1 MAKKKEKVPQY
12 VMSQLNTP
20 MLNYRIYVM
29 PTQKKCL
36 LLIGLFIV
44 GGLLG
49 QVFYGNLFLNSDGE
63 VTRASHI
70 SNLMVFLL
78 VGTITIKIAYP
89 MLLESLKS
97 KRKMELTNQFRSFLE
112 AIAVSLSSGM
122 NVPDALISANN
133 DLRMEYSDDAYIVK
147 EVQELI
153 NGIQNNISIEVM
165 LKDFGIRSE
174 IMDIQNF
181 SEVFAVGYRAGGN
194 LKDIV
199 RKTSDIIG
207 DKIEMNAEIETA
219 IASNKTQFNVMMIV
233 PVVIILL
240 MRTMSSQFAASFST
254 VAGVFAT
261 TVAIGI
267 FVGAYKLGQKIM
279 KITG

>member
-1 MAKKKEKVPQY
+1 MAKKERIPQY
-12 VMSQLNTP
+12 VMSQLNNP
-20 MLNYRIYVM
+20 MLNYRVYVI
-29 PTQKKCL
+29 PTQKKIM
-36 LLIGLFIV
+36 LILGLFVI

-63 VTRASHI
+63 MTKASYI
-70 SNLMVFLL
+70 SNFVVFII
-78 VGTITIKIAYP
+78 VGLIVKKVAYP
-89 MLLESLKS
+89 MVLDRLKS

-133 DLRMEYSDDAYIVK
+133 DLRMEYSDDSYIVK
-147 EVQELI
+147 EVQEMI
-153 NGIQNNISIEVM
+153 NGIQNNLSIEVM
-165 LKDFGIRSE
+165 LKDFGARSE
-174 IMDIQNF
+174 IIDIQNF

-207 DKIEMNAEIETA
+207 DKIEMSAEIETA
-219 IASNKTQFNVMMIV
+219 IASNKTQFDVMMIV
-233 PVVIILL
+233 PIVIIILL
-240 MRTMSSQFAASFST
+240 RTMSSQFAASFST

-279 KITG
+279 KITR

>member
-1 MAKKKEKVPQY
+1 MAKKERIPQY

-20 MLNYRIYVM
+20 MLNYRVYVI
-29 PTQKKCL
+29 PTQKKIM
-36 LLIGLFIV
+36 LILGLFVI

-63 VTRASHI
+63 MTKASYI
-70 SNLMVFLL
+70 SNFVVFII
-78 VGTITIKIAYP
+78 VGLIVKKVAYP
-89 MLLESLKS
+89 MVLDRLKS

-133 DLRMEYSDDAYIVK
+133 DLRMEYSDDSYIVK
-147 EVQELI
+147 EVQEMI
-153 NGIQNNISIEVM
+153 NGIQNNLSIEVM
-165 LKDFGIRSE
+165 LKDFGARSE
-174 IMDIQNF
+174 IIDIQNF

-207 DKIEMNAEIETA
+207 DKIEMSAEIETA
-219 IASNKTQFNVMMIV
+219 IASNKTQFDVMMIV
-233 PVVIILL
+233 PIVIIILL
-240 MRTMSSQFAASFST
+240 RTMSSQFAASFST

-279 KITG
+279 MITR

>member
-1 MAKKKEKVPQY
+1 MKKV
-12 VMSQLNTP
+12 
-20 MLNYRIYVM
+20 
-29 PTQKKCL
+29 
-36 LLIGLFIV
+36 
-44 GGLLG
+44 
-49 QVFYGNLFLNSDGE
+49 
-63 VTRASHI
+63 
-70 SNLMVFLL
+70 
-78 VGTITIKIAYP
+78 AYP
-89 MLLESLKS
+89 RVLDRLKS

-133 DLRMEYSDDAYIVK
+133 DLRMEYSDDSYIVK
-147 EVQELI
+147 EVQEMI
-153 NGIQNNISIEVM
+153 NGIQNNLSIEVM
-165 LKDFGIRSE
+165 LKDFGARSE
-174 IMDIQNF
+174 IIDIQNF

-207 DKIEMNAEIETA
+207 DKIEMSAEIETA
-219 IASNKTQFNVMMIV
+219 IASNKTQFDVMMIV
-233 PVVIILL
+233 PIVIIILL
-240 MRTMSSQFAASFST
+240 RTMSSQFAASFST

>member
-1 MAKKKEKVPQY
+1 MAKKERIPQY

-20 MLNYRIYVM
+20 MLNYRVYVI
-29 PTQKKCL
+29 PTQKKIM
-36 LLIGLFIV
+36 LILGLFMI

-63 VTRASHI
+63 MTKASYI
-70 SNLMVFLL
+70 SNFVVFII
-78 VGTITIKIAYP
+78 VGLIVKKVAYP
-89 MLLESLKS
+89 MVLDRLKS

-133 DLRMEYSDDAYIVK
+133 DLRMEYSDDSYIVK
-147 EVQELI
+147 EVQEMI
-153 NGIQNNISIEVM
+153 NGIQNNLSIEVM
-165 LKDFGIRSE
+165 LKDFGARSE
-174 IMDIQNF
+174 IIDIQNF

-194 LKDIV
+194 LKHIV

-207 DKIEMNAEIETA
+207 DKIEMSAEIETA
-219 IASNKTQFNVMMIV
+219 IASNKTQFDVMMIV
-233 PVVIILL
+233 PIVIIILL
-240 MRTMSSQFAASFST
+240 RTMSSQFAASFST

>member
-1 MAKKKEKVPQY
+1 MAKKERIPQY

-20 MLNYRIYVM
+20 MLNYRVYVI
-29 PTQKKCL
+29 PTQKKIM
-36 LLIGLFIV
+36 LILGLFVI

-63 VTRASHI
+63 MTKASYI
-70 SNLMVFLL
+70 SNFVVFII
-78 VGTITIKIAYP
+78 VGLIVIKVVYP
-89 MLLESLKS
+89 MVLDRLKS

-133 DLRMEYSDDAYIVK
+133 DLRMEYSDDSYIVK
-147 EVQELI
+147 EVQEMI
-153 NGIQNNISIEVM
+153 NGIQNNLSIEVM
-165 LKDFGIRSE
+165 LKDFGARSE
-174 IMDIQNF
+174 IIDIQNF

-207 DKIEMNAEIETA
+207 DKIEMSAEIETA
-219 IASNKTQFNVMMIV
+219 IASNKTQFDVMMIV
-233 PVVIILL
+233 PIVIIILL
-240 MRTMSSQFAASFST
+240 RTMSSQFAASFST

>member
-1 MAKKKEKVPQY
+1 MAKKERIPQY

-20 MLNYRIYVM
+20 MLNYRVYVI
-29 PTQKKCL
+29 PTQKKIML
-36 LLIGLFIV
+36 MLGLFVI

-63 VTRASHI
+63 MTKASYI
-70 SNLMVFLL
+70 SNFVVFII
-78 VGTITIKIAYP
+78 VGLIVIKVAYP
-89 MLLESLKS
+89 MVLDRLKS

-133 DLRMEYSDDAYIVK
+133 DLRMEYSDDSYIVK
-147 EVQELI
+147 EVQEMI
-153 NGIQNNISIEVM
+153 NGIQNNLSIEVM
-165 LKDFGIRSE
+165 LKDFGARSE
-174 IMDIQNF
+174 IIDIKNF

-207 DKIEMNAEIETA
+207 DKIEMSAEIETA
-219 IASNKTQFNVMMIV
+219 IASNKTQFDVMMIV
-233 PVVIILL
+233 PIVIIILL
-240 MRTMSSQFAASFST
+240 RTMSSQFAASFST

>member
-1 MAKKKEKVPQY
+1 MAKKKEKIPQY
-12 VMSQLNTP
+12 LMSQLNTP
-20 MLNYRIYVM
+20 MLNYRTYVM
-29 PTQKKCL
+29 PVQKKCL
-36 LLIGLFIV
+36 LLIGLFIA

-70 SNLMVFLL
+70 SNLIVFLL
-78 VGTITIKIAYP
+78 VGLITIKIAYP
-89 MLLESLKS
+89 MVMERLKS

-147 EVQELI
+147 EVQEMI

-165 LKDFGIRSE
+165 LKDFGTRSE
-174 IMDIQNF
+174 IIDIQNF

>member
-1 MAKKKEKVPQY
+1 MAKKERIPQY

-20 MLNYRIYVM
+20 MLNYRVYVI
-29 PTQKKCL
+29 PTQKKIML
-36 LLIGLFIV
+36 MLGLFVI

-63 VTRASHI
+63 MTKASYI
-70 SNLMVFLL
+70 SNFVVFII
-78 VGTITIKIAYP
+78 VGLIVIKVAYP
-89 MLLESLKS
+89 MVLDRLKS

-133 DLRMEYSDDAYIVK
+133 DLRMEYSDDSYIVK
-147 EVQELI
+147 EVQEMI
-153 NGIQNNISIEVM
+153 NGIQNNLSIEVM
-165 LKDFGIRSE
+165 LKDFGARSE
-174 IMDIQNF
+174 IIDIQNF

-207 DKIEMNAEIETA
+207 DKIEMSAEIETA
-219 IASNKTQFNVMMIV
+219 IASNKTQFDVMMIV
-233 PVVIILL
+233 PIVIIILL
-240 MRTMSSQFAASFST
+240 RTMSSQFAASFST

>member
-1 MAKKKEKVPQY
+1 MAKKERIPQY

-20 MLNYRIYVM
+20 MLNYRVYVI
-29 PTQKKCL
+29 PTQKKIM
-36 LLIGLFIV
+36 LILGLFVI

-63 VTRASHI
+63 MTKASYI
-70 SNLMVFLL
+70 SNFVVFII
-78 VGTITIKIAYP
+78 VGLIVKKVAYP
-89 MLLESLKS
+89 MVLDRLKS

-133 DLRMEYSDDAYIVK
+133 DLRMEYSDDSYIVK
-147 EVQELI
+147 EVQEMI
-153 NGIQNNISIEVM
+153 NGIQNNLSIEVM
-165 LKDFGIRSE
+165 LKDFGARSE
-174 IMDIQNF
+174 IIDIQNF

-207 DKIEMNAEIETA
+207 DKIEMSAEIETA
-219 IASNKTQFNVMMIV
+219 IASNKTQFDVMMIV
-233 PVVIILL
+233 PIVIIILL
-240 MRTMSSQFAASFST
+240 RTMSSQFAASFST

-279 KITG
+279 KITR

>member
-1 MAKKKEKVPQY
+1 MAKKERIPQY

-20 MLNYRIYVM
+20 MLNYRVYVI
-29 PTQKKCL
+29 PTQKKIM
-36 LLIGLFIV
+36 LILGLFVI

-63 VTRASHI
+63 MTKASYI
-70 SNLMVFLL
+70 SNFVVFII
-78 VGTITIKIAYP
+78 VGLIVKKVAYP
-89 MLLESLKS
+89 MVLDRLKS

-133 DLRMEYSDDAYIVK
+133 DLRMEYSDDSYIVK
-147 EVQELI
+147 EVQEMI
-153 NGIQNNISIEVM
+153 NGIQNNLSIEVM
-165 LKDFGIRSE
+165 LKDFGARSE
-174 IMDIQNF
+174 IIDIQNF

-207 DKIEMNAEIETA
+207 DKIEMSAEIETA
-219 IASNKTQFNVMMIV
+219 IASNKTQFDVMMIV
-233 PVVIILL
+233 PIVIIILL
-240 MRTMSSQFAASFST
+240 RTMSSQFAASFST

-279 KITG
+279 KIKG

>member
-20 MLNYRIYVM
+20 MLNYRTYVM
-29 PTQKKCL
+29 PAQKKCL

-70 SNLMVFLL
+70 SNLIVFLL
-78 VGTITIKIAYP
+78 VGAITIKIAYP

-112 AIAVSLSSGM
+112 TIAVSLSSGM

-153 NGIQNNISIEVM
+153 NGIQNNISVEVM

>member
-1 MAKKKEKVPQY
+1 MAKKERIPQY

-20 MLNYRIYVM
+20 MLNYRVYVI
-29 PTQKKCL
+29 PTQKKIML
-36 LLIGLFIV
+36 MLGLFVI

-63 VTRASHI
+63 MTKASYI
-70 SNLMVFLL
+70 SNFVVFII
-78 VGTITIKIAYP
+78 VGLIVIKVAYP
-89 MLLESLKS
+89 MVLDRLKS

-133 DLRMEYSDDAYIVK
+133 DLRMEYSDDSYIVK
-147 EVQELI
+147 EVQEMI
-153 NGIQNNISIEVM
+153 NGIQNNLSIEVM
-165 LKDFGIRSE
+165 LKDFGARSE
-174 IMDIQNF
+174 IIDIQNF

-207 DKIEMNAEIETA
+207 DKIEMSAEIETA
-219 IASNKTQFNVMMIV
+219 IASNKTQFDVMMIV
-233 PVVIILL
+233 PIVIIILL
-240 MRTMSSQFAASFST
+240 RTMSSQFAASFSDNQSSLGF
-254 VAGVFAT
+254 ANLFYGLSIGSGIKKSIVF
-261 TVAIGI
+261 
-267 FVGAYKLGQKIM
+267 
-279 KITG
+279 

>member
-1 MAKKKEKVPQY
+1 MAKKERIPQY

-20 MLNYRIYVM
+20 MLNYRVYVI
-29 PTQKKCL
+29 PAQKKIM
-36 LLIGLFIV
+36 LILGLFVI

-63 VTRASHI
+63 MTKASYI
-70 SNLMVFLL
+70 SNFVVFII
-78 VGTITIKIAYP
+78 VGLIVIKVAYP
-89 MLLESLKS
+89 MVLDRLKS

-133 DLRMEYSDDAYIVK
+133 DLRMEYSDDSYIVK
-147 EVQELI
+147 EVQEMI
-153 NGIQNNISIEVM
+153 NGIQNNLSIEVM
-165 LKDFGIRSE
+165 LKDFGARSE
-174 IMDIQNF
+174 IIDIQNF

-199 RKTSDIIG
+199 RNTSDIID
-207 DKIEMNAEIETA
+207 DKIEMSAEIETA
-219 IASNKTQFNVMMIV
+219 IASNKTQFDVMMIV
-233 PVVIILL
+233 PIVIIILL
-240 MRTMSSQFAASFST
+240 RTMSSQFAASFST

>member
-1 MAKKKEKVPQY
+1 MAKKERIPQY

-20 MLNYRIYVM
+20 MLNYRVYVI
-29 PTQKKCL
+29 PTQKKIM
-36 LLIGLFIV
+36 LILGLFVI

-63 VTRASHI
+63 MTKASYI
-70 SNLMVFLL
+70 SNFVVFIIVGLIVIKVAYQMVLDR
-78 VGTITIKIAYP
+78 
-89 MLLESLKS
+89 LKS

-133 DLRMEYSDDAYIVK
+133 DLRMEYSDDSYIVK
-147 EVQELI
+147 EVQEMI
-153 NGIQNNISIEVM
+153 NGIQNNLSIEVM
-165 LKDFGIRSE
+165 LKDFGTRSE
-174 IMDIQNF
+174 IIDIQNF

-207 DKIEMNAEIETA
+207 DKIEMSAEIETA
-219 IASNKTQFNVMMIV
+219 IASNKTQFDVMMIV
-233 PVVIILL
+233 PVVIIILL
-240 MRTMSSQFAASFST
+240 RTMSSQFAASFST

>member
-1 MAKKKEKVPQY
+1 MAKKERIPQY

-20 MLNYRIYVM
+20 MLNYRVYVI
-29 PTQKKCL
+29 PTQRKIM
-36 LLIGLFIV
+36 LILGLFVI

-63 VTRASHI
+63 MTKASYI
-70 SNLMVFLL
+70 SNFVVFII
-78 VGTITIKIAYP
+78 VGLIVKKVAYP
-89 MLLESLKS
+89 MVLDRLKS

-133 DLRMEYSDDAYIVK
+133 DLRMEYSDDSYIVK
-147 EVQELI
+147 EVQEMI
-153 NGIQNNISIEVM
+153 NGIQNNLSIEVM
-165 LKDFGIRSE
+165 LKDFGARSE
-174 IMDIQNF
+174 IIDIQNF

-207 DKIEMNAEIETA
+207 DKIEMSAEIETA
-219 IASNKTQFNVMMIV
+219 IASNKTQFDVMMIV
-233 PVVIILL
+233 PIVIIILL
-240 MRTMSSQFAASFST
+240 RTMSSQFAASFST

-279 KITG
+279 KITR

>member
-1 MAKKKEKVPQY
+1 MAKKERIPQY

-20 MLNYRIYVM
+20 MLNYRAYVI
-29 PTQKKCL
+29 PSQKKIM
-36 LLIGLFIV
+36 LILGLFVI

-63 VTRASHI
+63 MTKASYI
-70 SNLMVFLL
+70 SNFVVFII
-78 VGTITIKIAYP
+78 VGLIVIKVAYP
-89 MLLESLKS
+89 MVLDRLKS

-133 DLRMEYSDDAYIVK
+133 DLRMEYSDDSYIVK
-147 EVQELI
+147 EVQEMI
-153 NGIQNNISIEVM
+153 NGIQNNLSIEVM
-165 LKDFGIRSE
+165 LKDFGARSE
-174 IMDIQNF
+174 IIDIQNF

-207 DKIEMNAEIETA
+207 DKIEMSAEIETA
-219 IASNKTQFNVMMIV
+219 IASNKTQFDVMMIV
-233 PVVIILL
+233 PIVIIILL
-240 MRTMSSQFAASFST
+240 RTMSSQFAASFST

-279 KITG
+279 KIKG

>member
-1 MAKKKEKVPQY
+1 MAKKERIPQY

-20 MLNYRIYVM
+20 MLNYRVYVI
-29 PTQKKCL
+29 PTQKKIM
-36 LLIGLFIV
+36 LILGLFVI

-63 VTRASHI
+63 MTKASYI
-70 SNLMVFLL
+70 SNFVVFII
-78 VGTITIKIAYP
+78 VGLIVIKVAYP
-89 MLLESLKS
+89 MVLDRLKS

-133 DLRMEYSDDAYIVK
+133 DLRMEYSDDSYIVK
-147 EVQELI
+147 EVQEMI
-153 NGIQNNISIEVM
+153 NGIQNNLSIEVM
-165 LKDFGIRSE
+165 LKDFGARSE
-174 IMDIQNF
+174 IIDIQNF

-207 DKIEMNAEIETA
+207 DKIEMSAEIETA
-219 IASNKTQFNVMMIV
+219 IASNKTQFDVMMIV
-233 PVVIILL
+233 PIVIIILL
-240 MRTMSSQFAASFST
+240 RTMSSQFAASFST

>member
-1 MAKKKEKVPQY
+1 MAKKERIPQY

-20 MLNYRIYVM
+20 MLNYRVYVI
-29 PTQKKCL
+29 PTQKKIM
-36 LLIGLFIV
+36 LILGLFMI

-63 VTRASHI
+63 MTKASYI
-70 SNLMVFLL
+70 SNFVVFII
-78 VGTITIKIAYP
+78 VGLIVKKVAYP
-89 MLLESLKS
+89 MVLDRLKS

-133 DLRMEYSDDAYIVK
+133 DLRMEYSDDSYIVK
-147 EVQELI
+147 EVQEMI
-153 NGIQNNISIEVM
+153 NGIQNNLSIEVM
-165 LKDFGIRSE
+165 LKDFGARSE
-174 IMDIQNF
+174 IIDIQNF

-207 DKIEMNAEIETA
+207 DKIEMSAEIETA
-219 IASNKTQFNVMMIV
+219 IASNKTQFDVMMIV
-233 PVVIILL
+233 PIVIIILL
-240 MRTMSSQFAASFST
+240 RTMSSQFAASFST

>member
-1 MAKKKEKVPQY
+1 MAKKERIPQY

-20 MLNYRIYVM
+20 MLNYRVYVI
-29 PTQKKCL
+29 PTQKKIML
-36 LLIGLFIV
+36 MLGLFVI

-63 VTRASHI
+63 MTKASYI
-70 SNLMVFLL
+70 SNFVVFII
-78 VGTITIKIAYP
+78 VGLIVIKVAYP
-89 MLLESLKS
+89 MVLDRLKS

-133 DLRMEYSDDAYIVK
+133 DLRMEYSDDSYIVK
-147 EVQELI
+147 EVQEMI
-153 NGIQNNISIEVM
+153 NGIQNNLSIEVM
-165 LKDFGIRSE
+165 LKDFGARSE
-174 IMDIQNF
+174 IIDIQNF

-207 DKIEMNAEIETA
+207 DKIEMSAEIETA
-219 IASNKTQFNVMMIV
+219 IASNKTQFDVMMIV
-233 PVVIILL
+233 PIVIIILL
-240 MRTMSSQFAASFST
+240 RTMSSQFAASFST

-267 FVGAYKLGQKIM
+267 FVGAYKIGQKIM

>member
-1 MAKKKEKVPQY
+1 MAKKERIPQY
-12 VMSQLNTP
+12 VMSQLNTT
-20 MLNYRIYVM
+20 MLNYRVYVI
-29 PTQKKCL
+29 PTQKKIML
-36 LLIGLFIV
+36 MLGLFVI

-63 VTRASHI
+63 MTKASYI
-70 SNLMVFLL
+70 SNFVVFII
-78 VGTITIKIAYP
+78 VGLIVIKVAYP
-89 MLLESLKS
+89 MVLDRLKS

-133 DLRMEYSDDAYIVK
+133 DLRMEYSDDSYIVK
-147 EVQELI
+147 EVQEMI
-153 NGIQNNISIEVM
+153 NGIQNNLSIEVM
-165 LKDFGIRSE
+165 LKDFGARSE
-174 IMDIQNF
+174 IIDIQNF

-207 DKIEMNAEIETA
+207 DKIEMSAEIETA
-219 IASNKTQFNVMMIV
+219 IASNKTQFDVMMIV
-233 PVVIILL
+233 PIVIIILL
-240 MRTMSSQFAASFST
+240 RTMSSQFAASFST

-267 FVGAYKLGQKIM
+267 FVGAYKIGQKIM

>member
-1 MAKKKEKVPQY
+1 MAKKERIPQY

-20 MLNYRIYVM
+20 MLNYRVYVI
-29 PTQKKCL
+29 PAQKKIM
-36 LLIGLFIV
+36 LILGLFVI

-63 VTRASHI
+63 MTKASYI
-70 SNLMVFLL
+70 SNFVVFII
-78 VGTITIKIAYP
+78 VGLIVIKVAYP
-89 MLLESLKS
+89 MVLDRLKS

-133 DLRMEYSDDAYIVK
+133 DLRMEYSDDSYIVK
-147 EVQELI
+147 EVQEMI
-153 NGIQNNISIEVM
+153 NGIQNNLSIEVM
-165 LKDFGIRSE
+165 LKDFGARSE
-174 IMDIQNF
+174 IIDIQNF

-199 RKTSDIIG
+199 RKTSDIID
-207 DKIEMNAEIETA
+207 DKIEMSAEIETA
-219 IASNKTQFNVMMIV
+219 IASNKTQFDVMMIV
-233 PVVIILL
+233 PIVIIILL
-240 MRTMSSQFAASFST
+240 RTMSSQFAASFST

>member
-1 MAKKKEKVPQY
+1 MAKKERIPQY

-20 MLNYRIYVM
+20 MLNYRVYVI
-29 PTQKKCL
+29 PTQKKIM
-36 LLIGLFIV
+36 LILGLFVI

-63 VTRASHI
+63 MTKASYI
-70 SNLMVFLL
+70 SNFVVFII
-78 VGTITIKIAYP
+78 VGLIVIKVAYP
-89 MLLESLKS
+89 MVLDRLKS

-133 DLRMEYSDDAYIVK
+133 DLRMEYSDDSYIVK
-147 EVQELI
+147 EVQEMI
-153 NGIQNNISIEVM
+153 NGIQNNLSIEVM
-165 LKDFGIRSE
+165 LKDFGARSE
-174 IMDIQNF
+174 IIDIQNF

-207 DKIEMNAEIETA
+207 DKIEMSAEIETA
-219 IASNKTQFNVMMIV
+219 IASNKTQFDVMMIV
-233 PVVIILL
+233 PVVIIILL
-240 MRTMSSQFAASFST
+240 RTMSSQFAASFST

>member
-1 MAKKKEKVPQY
+1 MAKKERIPQY

-20 MLNYRIYVM
+20 MLNYRVYVI
-29 PTQKKCL
+29 PTQKKIM
-36 LLIGLFIV
+36 LILGLFVI

-63 VTRASHI
+63 MTKASYI
-70 SNLMVFLL
+70 SNFVVFII
-78 VGTITIKIAYP
+78 VGLIVKKVAYP
-89 MLLESLKS
+89 MVLDRLKS

-133 DLRMEYSDDAYIVK
+133 DLRMEYTDDSYIVK
-147 EVQELI
+147 EVQEMI
-153 NGIQNNISIEVM
+153 NGIQNNLSIEVM
-165 LKDFGIRSE
+165 LKDFGARSE
-174 IMDIQNF
+174 IIDIQNF

-207 DKIEMNAEIETA
+207 DKIEMSAEIETA
-219 IASNKTQFNVMMIV
+219 IASNKTQFDVMMIV
-233 PVVIILL
+233 PIVIIILL
-240 MRTMSSQFAASFST
+240 RTMSSQFAASFST

>member
-1 MAKKKEKVPQY
+1 MAKKERIPQY

-20 MLNYRIYVM
+20 MLNYRVYVI
-29 PTQKKCL
+29 PTQKKIML
-36 LLIGLFIV
+36 MLGLFVI

-63 VTRASHI
+63 MTKASYI
-70 SNLMVFLL
+70 SNFVVFII
-78 VGTITIKIAYP
+78 VGLIVIKVAYP
-89 MLLESLKS
+89 MVLDRLKS

-133 DLRMEYSDDAYIVK
+133 DLRMEYSDDSYIVK
-147 EVQELI
+147 EVQEMI
-153 NGIQNNISIEVM
+153 NGIQNNLSIEVM
-165 LKDFGIRSE
+165 LKDFGARSE
-174 IMDIQNF
+174 IIDIQNF

-207 DKIEMNAEIETA
+207 DKIEMSAEIETA
-219 IASNKTQFNVMMIV
+219 IASNKTQFDVMMIV
-233 PVVIILL
+233 PIVIIILL
-240 MRTMSSQFAASFST
+240 RTMSSQFAASFSDNQSSL
-254 VAGVFAT
+254 GFANL
-261 TVAIGI
+261 
-267 FVGAYKLGQKIM
+267 F
-279 KITG
+279 

>member
-1 MAKKKEKVPQY
+1 MAKKERIPQY

-20 MLNYRIYVM
+20 MLNYRVYVI
-29 PTQKKCL
+29 PTQKKIM
-36 LLIGLFIV
+36 LILGLFMI

-63 VTRASHI
+63 MTKASYI
-70 SNLMVFLL
+70 SNFVVFII
-78 VGTITIKIAYP
+78 VGLIVKKVAYP
-89 MLLESLKS
+89 MVLDRLKS
-97 KRKMELTNQFRSFLE
+97 NREMELTNQFRRFFA

-122 NVPDALISANN
+122 TVPDAVISANN
-133 DLRMEYSDDAYIVK
+133 DLRMEYSDDSYIVK
-147 EVQELI
+147 EVQEMI
-153 NGIQNNISIEVM
+153 NGIQNNLSIEVM
-165 LKDFGIRSE
+165 LKDFGARSE
-174 IMDIQNF
+174 IIDIQNF

-207 DKIEMNAEIETA
+207 DKIEMSAEIETA
-219 IASNKTQFNVMMIV
+219 IASNKTQFDVMMIV
-233 PVVIILL
+233 PIVIIILL
-240 MRTMSSQFAASFST
+240 RTMSSQFAASFST